1 MIRINKDVVIE
12 DREIKER
19 FVRSFGP
26 GGQNVRREATAVELS
41 MDIGSSSLPP
51 DVKDRLI
58 ALAGRGV
65 TAGGVLVVVSR
76 AHRSQLRNRDAARS
90 RFLALLRRAAKP
102 PKTRTPTKPDASA
115 RETRLASK
123 RLRSAVKE
131 SRAKGVRDVTA

>member
-1 MIRINKDVVIE
+1 MIRINKDVVIA
-12 DREIKER
+12 DGEIKER
-19 FVRSFGP
+19 FVRASGP
-26 GGQNVRREATAVELS
+26 GGQNLRKEATAVELT
-41 MDIGSSSLPP
+41 MDIGASSLPS

-76 AHRSQLRNRDAARS
+76 AHRSQVRNRNAARA
-90 RFLALLRRAAKP
+90 RVLALLQRAATP
-102 PKTRTPTKPDASA
+102 PQKRTPTKPDASA

-131 SRAKGVRDVTA
+131 SRTKGGRGRE